1 VQFSAALSRHQTSR
15 SRVHV
20 RTSTFLLIGLALSS
34 CRRAE
39 PARDTVQRMEYEASS
54 EAIAALP
61 ACAPSPVPDSAW
73 PRIELGPFSLQLPPG
88 YVRREA
94 QGIDSYVGRF
104 AANGR
109 TLGFDFGNH
118 SSSLSSWGHPEW
130 RDYQAC
136 RERIGGH
143 LARLVTARRDSLYL
157 AGAAWREVS
166 GSGRGADHLT
176 ISVVSSDSL
185 AQTEAA

>member
-1 VQFSAALSRHQTSR
+1 
-15 SRVHV
+15 VHV

-39 PARDTVQRMEYEASS
+39 QPRDTVQRAEYEASV

-61 ACAPSPVPDSAW
+61 VCAPSPGPDAAW

-88 YVRREA
+88 YVRLQA

-104 AANGR
+104 STNGR
-109 TLGFDFGNH
+109 TLGFDFGMY
-118 SSSLSSWGHPEW
+118 SSPLSSWGHPEW

-136 RERIGGH
+136 RQRIGGH
-143 LARLVTARRDSLYL
+143 LARLITARRDSLYL
-157 AGAAWREVS
+157 AGAAWRELS
-166 GSGRGADHLT
+166 GSGKGADHLT

-185 AQTEAA
+185 GQAEAAQILRSVRFP